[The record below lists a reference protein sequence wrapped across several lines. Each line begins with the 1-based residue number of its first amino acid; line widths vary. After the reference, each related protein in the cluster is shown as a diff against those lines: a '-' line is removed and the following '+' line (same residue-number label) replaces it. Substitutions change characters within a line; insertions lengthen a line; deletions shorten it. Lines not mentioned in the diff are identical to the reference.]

1 MSTVRPPLKLAV
13 AAFFLD
19 KQPHGISETVAA
31 MQKTYRAEK
40 YVNAKAV
47 ETALQSLKSIGILKQ
62 LDSSVTEP
70 CYHISIT
77 GQAKVQKALGIK
89 T

>member
-1 MSTVRPPLKLAV
+1 MSIARPPLKLAI

-19 KQPHGISETVAA
+19 NQAHGISETVAA
-31 MQKTYRAEK
+31 MQQAYRAEK